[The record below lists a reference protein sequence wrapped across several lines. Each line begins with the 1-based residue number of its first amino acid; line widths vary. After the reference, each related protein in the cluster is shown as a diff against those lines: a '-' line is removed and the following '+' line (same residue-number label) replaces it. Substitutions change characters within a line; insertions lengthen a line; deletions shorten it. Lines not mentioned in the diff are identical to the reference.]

1 MTTML
6 PSPFCS
12 AGVPHDA
19 PPAEA
24 LPAAVSG
31 TEHPAAGSV
40 EIPVSPGVVDPSLP
54 SGESEPSVMLAYAPG
69 ESKQRLLEA
78 IEDDYRF
85 QLDEEK
91 FMFDIGFVPDNFEK
105 YMTLL
110 DQLVDDDPPLFLQ
123 RTG

>member
-1 MTTML
+1 MTTIP

-12 AGVPHDA
+12 AGAIHDA

-24 LPAAVSG
+24 LLTEVSG
-31 TEHPAAGSV
+31 KDHD
-40 EIPVSPGVVDPSLP
+40 PVSSD
-54 SGESEPSVMLAYAPG
+54 
-69 ESKQRLLEA
+69 
-78 IEDDYRF
+78 RF
-85 QLDEEK
+85 VLDEEK

-110 DQLVDDDPPLFLQ
+110 DELIDDPPPLFLQ